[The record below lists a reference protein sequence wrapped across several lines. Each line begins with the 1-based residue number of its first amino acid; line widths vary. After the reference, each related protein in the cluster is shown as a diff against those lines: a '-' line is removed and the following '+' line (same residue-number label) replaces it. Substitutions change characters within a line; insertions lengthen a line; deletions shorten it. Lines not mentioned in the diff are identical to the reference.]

1 MEQKIDLKEN
11 NNIFLCKK
19 TKTNQSKSKQKIKD
33 CSKLKDTNKSSI
45 LFESSTEFSIKTIDL
60 EEKPEFIPG
69 LDDIN
74 IPSFLNDI
82 TKYNIIN
89 KKIKNYYKIRKELG
103 SKADLYL
110 IDVNTLYEEKKK
122 I

>member
-19 TKTNQSKSKQKIKD
+19 TKTKKPKSKEKIKK
-33 CSKLKDTNKSSI
+33 SLKLEDTNKSSI
-45 LFESSTEFSIKTIDL
+45 LFESSTEFSEKTIHL
-60 EEKPEFIPG
+60 EENPEIIPG